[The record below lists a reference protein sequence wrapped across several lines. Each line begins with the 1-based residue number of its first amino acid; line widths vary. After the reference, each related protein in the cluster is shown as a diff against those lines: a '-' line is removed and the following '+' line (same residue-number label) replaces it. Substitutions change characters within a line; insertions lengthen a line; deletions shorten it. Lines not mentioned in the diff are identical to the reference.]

1 MDVKIDYNNLFGLNN
16 LDVNKKQNKNE
27 KINEKINKGINPLV
41 IVILAVVIILYYLVA
56 SFLSSSGNDSSG
68 DYSSGGV
75 GFLEVILWCIFIVVI
90 LLTGLRY
97 LFEIDVTTYITDLF
111 SENPNVVVEVND
123 EEEETLEKDEETLE
137 KDEETLEKDE
147 ETLEKDENKIDNNL
161 SGVFKPSED
170 SYISKK
176 PNLNLIEQVFYV
188 NDNKY
193 TYSDAKAICKA
204 YGGRLA
210 DYNEMEKAYQ
220 SGAEWCGYG
229 WSKDQLAL
237 YPTQLATY
245 EKLKTDKKRKHAC
258 GRPGI
263 NGGYISNP
271 NVRFG
276 VNCFGVK
283 PKMTPSDEKA
293 MELSG
298 EPPKTKEDLIF
309 DKKVE
314 YWKTQLPYLS
324 VAPYNKNT
332 W

>member
-1 MDVKIDYNNLFGLNN
+1 M
-16 LDVNKKQNKNE
+16 
-27 KINEKINKGINPLV
+27 
-41 IVILAVVIILYYLVA
+41 
-56 SFLSSSGNDSSG
+56 
-68 DYSSGGV
+68 
-75 GFLEVILWCIFIVVI
+75 
-90 LLTGLRY
+90 
-97 LFEIDVTTYITDLF
+97 
-111 SENPNVVVEVND
+111 
-123 EEEETLEKDEETLE
+123 
-137 KDEETLEKDE
+137 
-147 ETLEKDENKIDNNL
+147 
-161 SGVFKPSED
+161 
-170 SYISKK
+170 
-176 PNLNLIEQVFYV
+176 

-237 YPTQLATY
+237 YPTQLDTY
-245 EKLKTDKKRKHAC
+245 ERLKTDKKRKHAC